1 MAGWS
6 RMMNRHTYED
16 DLEASPWLA
25 VYRELADIFY
35 RADPVGLRQ
44 FPCLPYEEYGP
55 EALRIIAALVIGDA
69 VDGGDWIGD
78 LFRSI
83 DAALLSSTKPRELSY
98 EELKQLTEK
107 AFDDMFGDCH
117 EIESGVIHE
126 VAEALEK
133 HGLLLLTENQIDE
146 LRGSTSSLHQS

>member
-1 MAGWS
+1 
-6 RMMNRHTYED
+6 MNRHTYED

-25 VYRELADIFY
+25 LYRELADIFY

-44 FPCLPYEEYGP
+44 FPWLPYEEYGP

-69 VDGGDWIGD
+69 VGEDWIGE
-78 LFRSI
+78 LFRSV
-83 DAALLSSTKPRELSY
+83 DAAMPSTKPRELSY

-117 EIESGVIHE
+117 EIESGVIRE
-126 VAEALEK
+126 VAEALGK
-133 HGLLLLTENQIDE
+133 HGLLLLTGNQMDE
-146 LRGSTSSLHQS
+146 LRSSTSSSVH